1 MQGQKTK
8 TLEIKPS
15 TNIQYY
21 LLNQIGIITANL
33 PVLCK
38 FPNEGI
44 KIKKILLLS
53 GLDIFGF

>member
-15 TNIQYY
+15 ANIQYY

-33 PVLCK
+33 LVLSK

-44 KIKKILLLS
+44 KIKNS
-53 GLDIFGF
+53 CS

>member
-1 MQGQKTK
+1 MKGQKTK

-33 PVLCK
+33 LVLSK